1 MSRPHSVNRT
11 TLSASLLLLA
21 VLLQPIPASAQGV
34 SGINAE
40 RLARIEGVLQSYID
54 NGELVGAVALVLQ
67 NGETVYEKAVGFSD
81 REAGQPMT
89 TANLFRIASQTKAL
103 TSVVILSLMEEGKL
117 TLNDPVLRICTPRM
131 VSVLRRVWAGTRQTR
146 KSLSAAPWN
155 ASHPCPLSLI
165 PESNGSMA
173 TTRTCWAVLRNVPL
187 ACRWMS
193 SSAAALPDR

>member
-1 MSRPHSVNRT
+1 MSRPHSVNRK

-21 VLLQPIPASAQGV
+21 VLLQPIPASAQLV

-40 RLARIEGVLQSYID
+40 RLARIDGVLQSYVD
-54 NGELVGAVALVLQ
+54 NGELVGAVALVLH

-117 TLNDPVLRICTPRM
+117 NLNDPVSRF
-131 VSVLRRVWAGTRQTR
+131 
-146 KSLSAAPWN
+146 
-155 ASHPCPLSLI
+155 I
-165 PESNGSMA
+165 PEWAA
-173 TTRTCWAVLRNVPL
+173 TTVAEVTEAGMKIVPARRQITLRDLLTHTAGISYGTQAHIADLYAQKGLGPE
-187 ACRWMS
+187 AGMGWYT
-193 SSAAALPDR
+193 ADK